1 MFIQTLLQVEIQEK
15 RNCCQY
21 KSRFKQLPTK
31 NQLCRQSTCWN
42 GKRSVRSLSLSLF
55 LFNKFVL
62 SLPTCHLVGV
72 NCYVNEGAAQ
82 RLIPFDELPQR
93 HKKRHRILPA
103 VLFKLING
111 YQLTMLS
118 KHKTARHSI
127 ITSRRQTTRKTKPC

>member
-1 MFIQTLLQVEIQEK
+1 MFIQTLFQVEIQEK

-31 NQLCRQSTCWN
+31 KINYVGSQLVETVN
-42 GKRSVRSLSLSLF
+42 DPFALSLF

-103 VLFKLING
+103 MLFKLING

-127 ITSRRQTTRKTKPC
+127 ITPRRQTTKKTKPC